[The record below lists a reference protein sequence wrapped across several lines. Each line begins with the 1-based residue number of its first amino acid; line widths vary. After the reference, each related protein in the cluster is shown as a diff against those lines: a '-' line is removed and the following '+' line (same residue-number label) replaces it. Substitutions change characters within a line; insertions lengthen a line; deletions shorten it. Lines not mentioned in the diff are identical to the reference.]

1 MLSDHSLKLFQGITP
16 NTALGKEMIY
26 AAVWLKDGSGIVQVG
41 MEPRHLL
48 ELMDEQS
55 LEKVLQMRPFELS
68 GQMHILDM
76 NTLKIVASTEED
88 LIGLDL
94 EEEAGGLDPVKTME
108 ENSHLSYQG
117 QRYCIYTQEYEGY
130 LLIRSYH
137 ATYPI
142 YETLESALIFF
153 ICATVIVIG
162 IIQCLRCFMDRK
174 VVRNLHRFNC
184 ALKKN
189 EGGRLED
196 ISLNTGIAEFDEL
209 QFYLNHMM
217 ENIRTNWDRISHIIS
232 KGSIPIGIFE
242 QDMVYKRIFIND
254 YMLHMLNIPAD
265 HTYSE
270 TELLAVVRKKLDQAV
285 SKPVLPEELIY
296 LYEDCGFARC
306 LRIEKEE
313 TAQSQ
318 FYYVTDVSGMWDE
331 IEQIRTK
338 SSFDP
343 LVNLYNRRGFQDKIS
358 ELFQSPEQIGYAMV
372 IILDADNLK
381 AINDTCGHVVGDEYL
396 EKIAEALLT
405 AMGQRAVCGRLGGDE
420 FICFAYGASSPEEL
434 ERRLSDL
441 KAQRGL
447 QFFSAH
453 EAHMAH
459 TVEFSLGVSFY
470 PQEST
475 DFHVLMRAADQ
486 KMYQEK
492 KRRKVDRS

>member
-1 MLSDHSLKLFQGITP
+1 M
-16 NTALGKEMIY
+16 
-26 AAVWLKDGSGIVQVG
+26 
-41 MEPRHLL
+41 
-48 ELMDEQS
+48 
-55 LEKVLQMRPFELS
+55 
-68 GQMHILDM
+68 
-76 NTLKIVASTEED
+76 
-88 LIGLDL
+88 
-94 EEEAGGLDPVKTME
+94 
-108 ENSHLSYQG
+108 
-117 QRYCIYTQEYEGY
+117 
-130 LLIRSYH
+130 
-137 ATYPI
+137 
-142 YETLESALIFF
+142 
-153 ICATVIVIG
+153 
-162 IIQCLRCFMDRK
+162 
-174 VVRNLHRFNC
+174 
-184 ALKKN
+184 
-189 EGGRLED
+189 ED

-331 IEQIRTK
+331 IEQIRTQ

-372 IILDADNLK
+372 IILDADN
-381 AINDTCGHVVGDEYL
+381 
-396 EKIAEALLT
+396 
-405 AMGQRAVCGRLGGDE
+405 
-420 FICFAYGASSPEEL
+420 
-434 ERRLSDL
+434 L